1 MLKQLFFDMGALFKI
16 SLHAMK
22 CTFTLLFIIVVVLFT
37 TKAGAQCTA
46 LGQNPSTAFPV
57 CGTTSFFQASVPICS
72 GPGLYVPGCTSGG
85 GSTYDNKNSFWYKFT
100 CYQSGTLS
108 FLIKPNTPTD
118 DYDWQLYDVTGINP
132 NDVFVNRNNIVT
144 GNWAGTY
151 GNTGASASGV
161 NYIQCGSDPAANKP
175 TFALSP
181 NLIVGHDYLLLIV
194 HFDDTQSGY
203 SLSFG
208 GGTANITD
216 PLEPHLKYATAP
228 CDGTEIRIKLNKKMK
243 CNSNAVDGSDFTV
256 TAPNGTILNPVSTIA
271 DACAAGFDFDS
282 LSIFMAAPLAP
293 GTYTLKA
300 KKGTDGNSLK
310 DNCDRE
316 IPVGEAVQFTVF
328 PLLPTPM
335 DSLTKPKCEPDSLV
349 LIFKKNIKCS
359 SIEPSGSD
367 FTITGPYPV
376 TIIAATA
383 NCVRGVSNKIVLKLS
398 APMQVAGN
406 FLVNLKVGTDGN
418 TLIDECDKETPLP
431 DDVSFIVKDTV
442 NANFT
447 ETINYT
453 CKLNTVNYFHNG
465 ANTIS
470 SWLWSFGSAP
480 NSNLQ
485 NPVITYTNFEPK
497 ITTLIVSNGVCSD
510 TASKQIIFDNYLKA
524 DFDVTD
530 IICPNKPAAFK
541 NNSVGRNL
549 TYQWTFGNGNVSS
562 ATNPAPQNFVPLL
575 YSDYDAR
582 PQLIITNDFGCDDTT
597 YRNVKVVFT
606 CFIAVPS
613 AFTPNGD
620 GKNDFLYPLKAY
632 KSSNLSFS
640 VYNRFGQRVFY
651 TNDWQQKWNGKVKGV
666 PQDAGTY
673 VWTLDYINLE
683 SNKHVVEKGTT
694 ILIR

>member
-1 MLKQLFFDMGALFKI
+1 MKLFYSLFCLLICSFFAKN
-16 SLHAMK
+16 
-22 CTFTLLFIIVVVLFT
+22 TF
-37 TKAGAQCTA
+37 AQCTA

-57 CGTTSFFQASVPICS
+57 CGTTSFFQQSVPICS
-72 GPGLYVPGCTSGG
+72 GPGLFVPGCTAGS

-108 FLIKPNTPTD
+108 FLIKPNTATD

-132 NDVFVNRNNIVT
+132 NDVFVNPNNIVT

-161 NYIQCGSDPAANKP
+161 SGIECGSNPTDNKP

-181 NLIVGHDYLLLIV
+181 NLIIGHDYLLLIV

-216 PLEPHLKYATAP
+216 PLEPHLKNASAP

-243 CNSNAVDGSDFTV
+243 CLVV
-256 TAPNGTILNPVSTIA
+256 TDPGGNIINPVSTIA
-271 DACAAGFDFDS
+271 DACANGFDFDS

-293 GTYTLKA
+293 GFYILKA
-300 KKGTDGNSLK
+300 KKGTDGNTLK

-316 IPVGEAVQFTVF
+316 VPIDEVVAFTVF
-328 PLLPTPM
+328 PLFPTPM

-349 LIFKKNIKCS
+349 LVFKKNIKCS

-367 FTITGPYPV
+367 FVISGPYPV
-376 TIIAATA
+376 TVVGASA
-383 NCVRGVSNKIVLKLS
+383 NCVRGGSNKIVLKLA

-406 FLVNLKVGTDGN
+406 FFVNLKVGTDGN
-418 TLIDECDKETPLP
+418 TLIDECDVQTPLP
-431 DDVSFIVKDTV
+431 DNVAFVVKDTV

-465 ANTIS
+465 ANTVN

-485 NPVITYTNFEPK
+485 NPPITYTNFETK
-497 ITTLIVSNGVCSD
+497 TTTLIVSNGVCND
-510 TASKQIIFDNYLKA
+510 TATKKIIFENYLKA

-530 IICPNKPAAFK
+530 IICPNKPASFK
-541 NNSVGRNL
+541 NNSIGRNL
-549 TYQWTFGNGNVSS
+549 TYQWTFGNGNISG
-562 ATNPAPQNFVPLL
+562 ATNPVPQTFVPLFN
-575 YSDYDAR
+575 SDYNAR
-582 PQLIITNDFGCDDTT
+582 PRLIITNDFGCDDTT
-597 YRNVKVVFT
+597 YRNVKVVYS
-606 CFIAVPS
+606 CFIAVPT

-620 GKNDFLYPLKAY
+620 GRNDFLYPLKAY

-651 TNDWQQKWNGKVKGV
+651 ANDWQQKWNGKFKGI

-683 SNKHVVEKGTT
+683 SNKHIVEKGTT

>member
-1 MLKQLFFDMGALFKI
+1 MGALFKI

-22 CTFTLLFIIVVVLFT
+22 CKFTFLFFIVVVLFA
-37 TKAGAQCTA
+37 TKVSAQCTA

-72 GPGLYVPGCTSGG
+72 GPNIVVPGCPDAQAAGG
-85 GSTYDNKNSFWYKFT
+85 YENKNSFWYKFT

-108 FLIKPNTPTD
+108 FLITPNNLGD

-132 NDVFVNRNNIVT
+132 NNVFVDPNNIVT

-151 GNTGASASGV
+151 GITGASSAGV
-161 NYIQCGSDPAANKP
+161 NYIQCASNPADNKP
-175 TFALSP
+175 TFAKSP
-181 NLIVGHDYLLLIV
+181 NLIVGHNYLLLVV
-194 HFDDTQSGY
+194 HYDNTQSGY

-208 GGTANITD
+208 GGSASITD
-216 PLEPHLKYATAP
+216 PLEPHLKSASAP

-243 CNSNAVDGSDFTV
+243 CNSLAADGSDFRINTSPPFPGGF
-256 TAPNGTILNPVSTIA
+256 APISAIA
-271 DACAAGFDFDS
+271 DACANGFDFDS
-282 LSIFMAAPLAP
+282 LSIFMASPFPP
-293 GTYTLKA
+293 GTYTLFA
-300 KKGTDGNSLK
+300 RKGTDGNTLK

-316 IPVGEAVQFTVF
+316 IPEGEAVQFTVY
-328 PLLPTPM
+328 PLFPTPM

-349 LIFKKNIKCS
+349 LIFRKNIKCS

-367 FTITGPYPV
+367 FNITGPYPV

-383 NCVRGVSNKIVLKLS
+383 NCVRGGSNKIVLKLS

-418 TLIDECDKETPLP
+418 TLLDECDVQTPLP
-431 DDVSFIVKDTV
+431 DNVAFVIKDTV
-442 NANFT
+442 NADFNFI
-447 ETINYT
+447 INYT
-453 CKLNTVNYFHNG
+453 CKINTVNYTHNG
-465 ANTIS
+465 ANAVNN
-470 SWLWSFGSAP
+470 WLWTFGSAP
-480 NSNLQ
+480 NSTLQ
-485 NPVITYTNFEPK
+485 NPIITYTNFEPK
-497 ITTLIVSNGVCSD
+497 TTSLIVSNGVCSD
-510 TASKQIIFDNYLKA
+510 TASKPIVFENYLKA
-524 DFDVTD
+524 NFDVTD
-530 IICPNKPAAFK
+530 VICPNKPASFK
-541 NNSVGRNL
+541 NNSVGKNL
-549 TYQWTFGNGNVSS
+549 TYEWIFGNGNI
-562 ATNPAPQNFVPLL
+562 TNVKDPTPQTFVPQL
-575 YSDYDAR
+575 YTDYDAR
-582 PQLIITNDFGCDDTT
+582 PQLIITNSFGCSDTI
-597 YRNVKVVFT
+597 YKNVKVVFT

-632 KSSNLSFS
+632 KSSSLSFS

-651 TNDWQQKWNGKVKGV
+651 SNDWQQKWNGKFKGI
-666 PQDAGTY
+666 PQNAGTY